1 MNGSFYL
8 KFILTVLTFSI
19 ILLGYLGISA
29 LDRLHRVNVRLL
41 EKIEKGEFVRT
52 APEKKKVSAEK
63 KISSNIAN
71 LQFFDK
77 NAVPGGRLI
86 RAIEA
91 EPPNLNPIVCN
102 EATASQMYGLCS
114 VSLAARNWAKP

>member
-8 KFILTVLTFSI
+8 KFILTVLTSAVI
-19 ILLGYLGISA
+19 ILGYLGISA

-41 EKIEKGEFVRT
+41 EKL
-52 APEKKKVSAEK
+52 EKKDFSAPAPAEEKRTVSGRK
-63 KISSNIAN
+63 NTSSNIAN
-71 LQFFDK
+71 VQYFDK

-102 EATASQMYGLCS
+102 EATASQLYGL
-114 VSLAARNWAKP
+114 